1 MATKN
6 KRITLMTK
14 LTQKD
19 AQKEIDMVRQFLK
32 ENGFDIQ
39 VTWLDEY
46 GGKQSVIINEFDNLG
61 AVERKKSNEYT

>member
-1 MATKN
+1 
-6 KRITLMTK
+6 MTK
-14 LTQKD
+14 LTKQDVQKL
-19 AQKEIDMVRQFLK
+19 DMVRQFLK